1 MTYRVFALA
10 LDSDTPLPEL
20 TRRPARG
27 AVLRVRLRAA
37 DLPVRGWEWVETWR
51 LGRARPWLLIGRRG
65 DDWLLRFP
73 RLADFLV
80 TDGGTRIAGRNRG
93 VPPRTVRHLLID
105 HVVPL
110 VLSARGH
117 AMLHASAVAAP
128 GGAVLFAGASGAG
141 KSTVAASFAE
151 GPRRFFA
158 DDVVR
163 IVPTRSGYAIA
174 STHAGARLWP
184 DSLSAVGGDA
194 PSRPIAHY
202 SSKRR
207 VIPGRAAAPR
217 DVRPLRAVYLLGRSS
232 TRRQPMAIAPVG
244 RRAALVELLRHCYSL
259 DPRNPAAARQHFET
273 LAGLCD
279 AVPVF
284 ALSYPRDLRQIDDVR
299 NMIAAHMAGHAA

>member
-10 LDSDTPLPEL
+10 LESDTPLPEL
-20 TRRPARG
+20 VRRPARRAG
-27 AVLRVRLRAA
+27 LRVRLRAPE
-37 DLPVRGWEWVETWR
+37 LPSRRWVWVETWR
-51 LGRARPWLLIGRRG
+51 IGRARPWLLIGRLG

-73 RLADFLV
+73 RLADFVV
-80 TDGGTRIAGRNRG
+80 TEGGSHIAGRNRG
-93 VPPRTVRHLLID
+93 VPPHTVRHLLID

-110 VLSARGH
+110 VLSAQGH

-128 GGAVLFAGASGAG
+128 RGAALFAGVSGAG
-141 KSTVAASFAE
+141 KSTVAASFTD
-151 GPRRFFA
+151 GPSRFFA

-163 IVPTRSGYAIA
+163 IVRARSGYAIA

-184 DSLSAVGGDA
+184 DSLSVVGGSGR
-194 PSRPIAHY
+194 SRRIAHY
-202 SSKRR
+202 STKRR
-207 VIPGRAAAPR
+207 VDPGPAPSPR
-217 DVRPLRAVYLLGRSS
+217 DLRTLRAVYLLGDS
-232 TRRQPMAIAPVG
+232 TRRRQPMAIAPVG

-284 ALSYPRDLRQIDDVR
+284 ALSYPRDLQQIGEVR
-299 NMIAAHMAGHAA
+299 DMIAAHMAGQAA